1 MPVLLVLELLVGW
14 AALGGAMIPRA
25 HARTIQVRRSIW
37 SFRGTRVPGEA
48 VTAAAWGDFR
58 R

>member
-1 MPVLLVLELLVGW
+1 MSVLSDLELLEGW

-25 HARTIQVRRSIW
+25 HARTITGRSGDRFGHSEVR
-37 SFRGTRVPGEA
+37 GYLA
-48 VTAAAWGDFR
+48 R